1 MQRSGLP
8 LMILA
13 GVLLALAVAIVL
25 LVANPFSPA
34 DDSAPEPI
42 EEEVSGQADAQDED
56 PQAVIEPLDDPAEAE
71 SEPEPATEPEA
82 EPEPEPAAD
91 PDVQPASD
99 QTTIPASAWRVRS
112 GDSLYEIAG
121 EVWSD
126 PFLWPLLLQAN
137 DERIEDPDYLRP
149 GQTVE
154 IPAWV
159 TVASG
164 LTSEQRRRL
173 SASHVLAYRH
183 YLALGD
189 DAIGLGMGQPEWWRE
204 RLGRVRLNKAHWV
217 LYSGLRYDPD
227 LLSTFASD
235 IRDEDIA
242 EVRGYRE
249 RFGLPPNRR

>member
-1 MQRSGLP
+1 MRMQRSGLP

-13 GVLLALAVAIVL
+13 GVTLVIATIVVL
-25 LVANPFSPA
+25 LVATPFAERS
-34 DDSAPEPI
+34 S
-42 EEEVSGQADAQDED
+42 QADAIDED
-56 PQAVIEPLDDPAEAE
+56 PPAVMEPLD
-71 SEPEPATEPEA
+71 EPAEPEA
-82 EPEPEPAAD
+82 EPDPEPEPQPETEPEPAAQPETVAD
-91 PDVQPASD
+91 PDADPAADPAAD
-99 QTTIPASAWRVRS
+99 QTAIPASAWRVRS

-126 PFLWPLLLQAN
+126 PFLWPLLLQTN

-164 LTSEQRRRL
+164 LTSEQRRAL
-173 SASHVLAYRH
+173 SAAHVLAYQH

-189 DAIGLGMGQPEWWRE
+189 DAIGLGMGQPAWWRE
-204 RLGRVRLNKAHWV
+204 RLGRMRLNKAHWV

-227 LLSTFASD
+227 LVATFASE
-235 IRDEDIA
+235 IRDADIA